1 MPEISRFLGIVIAMY
16 YRDHSPPYFHA
27 TYGENE
33 IRVHIDTGEII
44 SGKFPQRA
52 QKHVLEW
59 WNLHKEE
66 LAKDWE
72 LAQERKPL
80 TKIEPLE

>member
-16 YRDHSPPYFHA
+16 YREHSPPHFHA

-33 IRVHIDTGEII
+33 MRVRIDTGEII
-44 SGKFPQRA
+44 SGNFPRRA
-52 QKHVLEW
+52 KKHVLEW
-59 WNLHKEE
+59 WELHKVE
-66 LAKDWE
+66 LATDWE

-80 TKIEPLE
+80 KNIEPLE